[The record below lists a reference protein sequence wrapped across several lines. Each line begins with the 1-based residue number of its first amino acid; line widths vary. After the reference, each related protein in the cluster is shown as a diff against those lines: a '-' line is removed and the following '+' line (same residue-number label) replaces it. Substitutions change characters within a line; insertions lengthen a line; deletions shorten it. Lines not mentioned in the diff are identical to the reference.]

1 VKDSCPPFRRTCT
14 STASGAENPIH
25 HWAQFHPWFIKGS
38 SMVDEWLINNPD
50 FWKEHQV
57 NSLKLNHIET
67 IQLMTL
73 MEFTAANLVPA
84 FTG

>member
-1 VKDSCPPFRRTCT
+1 
-14 STASGAENPIH
+14 
-25 HWAQFHPWFIKGS
+25 
-38 SMVDEWLINNPD
+38 MVDEWLINNPD